1 MRNIFAKKKGV
12 KRLRNIQASD
22 IILLAMTILLAL
34 VILLPFFWLVLS
46 SLKTNVEYYAQPS
59 PFFSK
64 DPQWSRY
71 AYVFV
76 ELSFWRYLLNSIWL
90 AAAGVLLNVI
100 SSAFIAYGFSRFRF
114 KGKSTVFLIMLL
126 TMFLPAQVCSIPQF
140 LMFNAYGWVD
150 TYLPILVPQLFGS
163 TASILLVSQ
172 FMRGI
177 PREMDEAARID
188 GANRF
193 TVWIKIILPQS
204 AAVLIVVA
212 ISSFL
217 SSWKDSMGPLIYL
230 RSESLYTVPVALMFF
245 QAPDQNS
252 YLMLLTGVVIS
263 MIPTL
268 VIYVLLQKWMDKGI
282 YVAELK

>member
-1 MRNIFAKKKGV
+1 MENGGKKKTT
-12 KRLRNIQASD
+12 KRLRNVQISD
-22 IILLAMTILLAL
+22 IVLLVLTVLLAIM
-34 VILLPFFWLVLS
+34 ILLPFFWLVLS
-46 SLKTNVEYYAQPS
+46 SLKTNAEYYAQPS

-71 AYVFV
+71 AYVFA
-76 ELSFWRYLLNSIWL
+76 ELSFWRYMLNSIWL
-90 AAAGVLLNVI
+90 AAAGVLLNVV

-114 KGKSTVFLIMLL
+114 KGKNTVFLIMLL

-140 LMFNAYGWVD
+140 LMFNAYHWVD
-150 TYLPILVPQLFGS
+150 TYLPILVPQIFGS
-163 TASILLVSQ
+163 AANILLVSQ

-193 TVWIKIILPQS
+193 TVWWKIILPQS
-204 AAVLIVVA
+204 AAVLVVVA

-268 VIYVLLQKWMDKGI
+268 VVYVALQKWMDKGI

>member
-1 MRNIFAKKKGV
+1 
-12 KRLRNIQASD
+12 
-22 IILLAMTILLAL
+22 
-34 VILLPFFWLVLS
+34 
-46 SLKTNVEYYAQPS
+46 
-59 PFFSK
+59 
-64 DPQWSRY
+64 
-71 AYVFV
+71 
-76 ELSFWRYLLNSIWL
+76 
-90 AAAGVLLNVI
+90 
-100 SSAFIAYGFSRFRF
+100 
-114 KGKSTVFLIMLL
+114 
-126 TMFLPAQVCSIPQF
+126 
-140 LMFNAYGWVD
+140 MFNAYNWVD
-150 TYLPILVPQLFGS
+150 TYLPILVPQIFGS
-163 TASILLVSQ
+163 AASILLVSQ

-193 TVWIKIILPQS
+193 TVWWKIILPQS

-268 VIYVLLQKWMDKGI
+268 VVYVALQKWMDKGI

>member
-1 MRNIFAKKKGV
+1 MKVFAWKKRK
-12 KRLRNIQASD
+12 KRLRNIQVSD
-22 IILLAMTILLAL
+22 IILLSVTVLLA
-34 VILLPFFWLVLS
+34 VIILIPFFQIVLS
-46 SLKTNVEYYAQPS
+46 SLKTNAEYYVQPS
-59 PFFSK
+59 PVFSK

-71 AYVFV
+71 TYVFV
-76 ELSFWRYLLNSIWL
+76 DLSFWRYMLNSIWL
-90 AAAGVLLNVI
+90 AAVGVILNVI
-100 SSAFIAYGFSRFRF
+100 SSSFIAYGFSRFRF
-114 KGKSTVFLIMLL
+114 RGKNAVFIVMLL

-150 TYLPILVPQLFGS
+150 TYFPILVPQLFGS
-163 TASILLVSQ
+163 AASILLISQ

-193 TVWIKIILPQS
+193 TVWWKIILPQS
-204 AAVLIVVA
+204 VAVLIVVA

-230 RSESLYTVPVALMFF
+230 RSEELYTIPVALMYF

-252 YLMLLTGVVIS
+252 KLMLFTGIVIS

-268 VIYVLLQKWMDKGI
+268 ILYVCLQKWMDKGI

>member
-1 MRNIFAKKKGV
+1 MENCVKKKTT
-12 KRLRNIQASD
+12 KRLRNVQVSD
-22 IILLAMTILLAL
+22 IVLLVLTVLLAIM
-34 VILLPFFWLVLS
+34 ILLPFFWLMLS
-46 SLKTNVEYYAQPS
+46 SLKTNAEYYIQPS

-76 ELSFWRYLLNSIWL
+76 ELSFWRYMINSIWL
-90 AAAGVLLNVI
+90 AAAGVVLNVI

-114 KGKSTVFLIMLL
+114 KGKNTVFLIMLL

-140 LMFNAYGWVD
+140 LMFNAYNWVD
-150 TYLPILVPQLFGS
+150 TYLPILVPQIFGS
-163 TASILLVSQ
+163 AASILLVSQ

-193 TVWIKIILPQS
+193 TGCWKIILPQS

-268 VIYVLLQKWMDKGI
+268 VVYVALQKWMDKGI